1 MNKMQYFIQ
10 ACKAG
15 LYKKRSWVFSAF
27 TLVQESM
34 DEWKKDAHPYR
45 LVQTANGCFFV
56 HPESLELEKL
66 DDTKGGEPPFKL
78 MQGIDLKAGEFENVS
93 QDMRVS
99 LGNLIFNLCSIIPAF
114 GKKMDFVQGSVSV
127 SKLEQQIANR
137 LESTPEEGVKRD
149 DSKFYVDEYLRFCNS
164 FGYLTEFN
172 QICTWALTPKAITQ
186 APGTKELRSKLVK
199 ENQATLDDPITV
211 AKIEAELIK
220 HDKEYL
226 QGDPSENFL
235 LSAKSRNVARKKLF
249 LDYGADAGLTT
260 SYKVDMIQS
269 SLSEGWE
276 TDKMPQMINAS
287 RAGSYDR
294 GAETQLGGEA
304 VKWLYRAASN
314 VNIID
319 KDCGSRLGIA
329 VTVTPESLNKLVKM
343 RIITQTSTTLI
354 EDEQQ
359 AGQYLGKR
367 LMVRSPMYCK
377 LGMTDY
383 CRYCVGERLGNNPNS
398 GATAISKLGSN
409 FLSLSLK
416 KFHSS
421 ELKLVKAQLTNII
434 S

>member
-1 MNKMQYFIQ
+1 M
-10 ACKAG
+10 
-15 LYKKRSWVFSAF
+15 
-27 TLVQESM
+27 
-34 DEWKKDAHPYR
+34 
-45 LVQTANGCFFV
+45 
-56 HPESLELEKL
+56 
-66 DDTKGGEPPFKL
+66 
-78 MQGIDLKAGEFENVS
+78 
-93 QDMRVS
+93 
-99 LGNLIFNLCSIIPAF
+99 
-114 GKKMDFVQGSVSV
+114 
-127 SKLEQQIANR
+127 
-137 LESTPEEGVKRD
+137 
-149 DSKFYVDEYLRFCNS
+149 
-164 FGYLTEFN
+164 
-172 QICTWALTPKAITQ
+172 
-186 APGTKELRSKLVK
+186 
-199 ENQATLDDPITV
+199 
-211 AKIEAELIK
+211 